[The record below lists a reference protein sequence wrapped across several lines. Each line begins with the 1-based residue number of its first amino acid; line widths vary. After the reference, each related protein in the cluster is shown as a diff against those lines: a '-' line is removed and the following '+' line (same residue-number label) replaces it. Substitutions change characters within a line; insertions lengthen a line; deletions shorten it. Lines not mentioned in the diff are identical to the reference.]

1 MRGGLPIAALVDA
14 PDEVRGTALGPN
26 VTSASFGW
34 LGAAALGVWMLA
46 QHGFAGSGPLPWK
59 RRPSVWT
66 AAPDAVAEKVRR
78 GYHASASVGRLA
90 G

>member
-1 MRGGLPIAALVDA
+1 MAALVAA

-46 QHGFAGSGPLPWK
+46 QHGFAGSGPLAAEAAAVRVD
-59 RRPSVWT
+59 RRPG
-66 AAPDAVAEKVRR
+66 AVAGEARR
-78 GYHASASVGRLA
+78 GYYT
-90 G
+90 